1 MVFFIIKFIL
11 QQKLFGILI
20 IKTKK
25 ELLKKKK
32 RIKKIIVIK
41 LKLVKIIK
49 YL

>member
-20 IKTKK
+20 IKNKK
-25 ELLKKKK
+25 ELLKKKG
-32 RIKKIIVIK
+32 IEKIIVIK

-49 YL
+49 YF